1 VQIRFFNAYID
12 DPAFVAAEYG
22 GQFRDDIAAFVS
34 REVHDACV
42 DVGVYERQPNA
53 KLGYRAFVDPSGGS
67 SESMALAIG
76 HRENDAVMLDL
87 LREIRAPFSPE
98 AAVEELCGEL
108 ARYRVQTVSG
118 DKYAGEWPAEQF
130 AKRDVSYK
138 PSAMDASKLYREL
151 LPRLNTKA
159 IGLLDEKRSL
169 GQLASLER
177 RTGRAG
183 RDIVDHPRGAHDDLS
198 NVIAGVSQL
207 LESEHTTMGGIRV
220 GYYPI
225 GGGVITWT
233 DPRHGRVSALSAA
246 NGQNECIPTGN
257 RNLS

>member
-130 AKRDVSYK
+130 AKRDVSYE
-138 PSAMDASKLYREL
+138 PSAMDASKLYRKL
-151 LPRLNTKA
+151 CRDRTDYAYRTVYQRSNPPTQIKA
-159 IGLLDEKRSL
+159 QHSSSAFLDL
-169 GQLASLER
+169 
-177 RTGRAG
+177 
-183 RDIVDHPRGAHDDLS
+183 
-198 NVIAGVSQL
+198 
-207 LESEHTTMGGIRV
+207 
-220 GYYPI
+220 
-225 GGGVITWT
+225 
-233 DPRHGRVSALSAA
+233 
-246 NGQNECIPTGN
+246 C
-257 RNLS
+257 